1 MTRSR
6 AQIYASRKY
15 AQVLSATASAAVA
28 RRGLGVVRPASTSYL
43 LLLYADAERTL
54 PHLRALSRRVSVTAS
69 HMGGP
74 VVVTVAPLKG
84 AARACAK
91 TLEKYRGDFSRLTDL
106 ARMTFECETLTGALA
121 VLNALAADGAF
132 TLLLL
137 KNRLMLAFDADPTG
151 GYRDLLLNL
160 RCGATGHIAEVQIT
174 LRPLLAVKTFGGHA
188 AYALARVHHLNDPE
202 IFRHEGALSTRVLT
216 ALRAG
221 LIREL
226 KCNGVVELARHQSGL
241 FDACRSPTCLLDC
254 LVLAGCDWP
263 ADQPMTALL
272 EAVQAVGPQLK
283 ELRASS
289 MGAADGRL
297 PPSFFERSPNL
308 QLLLLRDVG
317 LNGPLP
323 ESLGALTHARC
334 IRLWGN
340 RLSGSIPTTIGRCAA
355 LQDLQLY
362 DNVLTG
368 PIPEALGECTALHR
382 LDLHN
387 NRLSGSIPP
396 GLGRCVALQDLQLY
410 NNELTGSIPDALVAC
425 TALVRM
431 CVANNPGLSG
441 VVPAALRHAVE
452 AKGARN

>member
-1 MTRSR
+1 MCT
-6 AQIYASRKY
+6 Q
-15 AQVLSATASAAVA
+15 
-28 RRGLGVVRPASTSYL
+28 L
-43 LLLYADAERTL
+43 LLFLLYRLFT
-54 PHLRALSRRVSVTAS
+54 HCRARKRMPSTPSRRTILATTVQLGIDDPDLLDIPPPMSYEAWSV
-69 HMGGP
+69 
-74 VVVTVAPLKG
+74 
-84 AARACAK
+84 
-91 TLEKYRGDFSRLTDL
+91 GDED
-106 ARMTFECETLTGALA
+106 
-121 VLNALAADGAF
+121 
-132 TLLLL
+132 
-137 KNRLMLAFDADPTG
+137 
-151 GYRDLLLNL
+151 RDLLLNL

-368 PIPEALGECTALHR
+368 PIPEALGECTDR
-382 LDLHN
+382 
-387 NRLSGSIPP
+387 
-396 GLGRCVALQDLQLY
+396 
-410 NNELTGSIPDALVAC
+410 
-425 TALVRM
+425 
-431 CVANNPGLSG
+431 
-441 VVPAALRHAVE
+441 PAPS
-452 AKGARN
+452 